1 LKACNYCM
9 QQLQRVAC
17 NKLHM

>member
-1 LKACNYCM
+1 M
-9 QQLQRVAC
+9 EQLQRVAC

>member
-1 LKACNYCM
+1 VQFIACNK
-9 QQLQRVAC
+9 VHAIIAC

>member
-1 LKACNYCM
+1 M
-9 QQLQRVAC
+9 QKIAC